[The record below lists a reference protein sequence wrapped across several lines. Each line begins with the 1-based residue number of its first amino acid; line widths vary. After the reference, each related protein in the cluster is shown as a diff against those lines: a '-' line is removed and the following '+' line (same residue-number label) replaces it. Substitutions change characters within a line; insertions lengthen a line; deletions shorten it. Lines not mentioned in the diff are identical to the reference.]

1 MNAFVRAGIATTPA
15 DAQRLADAAPTR
27 LPDAPGVSLRLTEID
42 VPAAMLAYH
51 ATRTVELARLIR
63 AGKPIAPLSI
73 VRRDGRCVLIE
84 GKDELAAWKL
94 VGAETA
100 LVNVIAETRPNWRE
114 RRLKNQSNQ
123 RPRRSSTVAQPE
135 VL

>member
-15 DAQRLADAAPTR
+15 DAQRLADDAPTP
-27 LPDAPGVSLRLTEID
+27 LPDAPATIAAARARVDALTVSLRLTEID

-73 VRRDGRCVLIE
+73 VRRDGRYVLIE
-84 GKDELAAWKL
+84 GKDELAAWRL
-94 VGAETA
+94 VGAGMAPVRVVKNTGS
-100 LVNVIAETRPNWRE
+100 NWRE
-114 RRLKNQSNQ
+114 RRLKNQ
-123 RPRRSSTVAQPE
+123 
-135 VL
+135 